1 MSAHE
6 STAIAITAL
15 TGTRCVR
22 LTLRKNVRPPGT
34 APSRENANIIREA
47 AVTDAVPQKNCA
59 TQTMNSVNSAQRVP
73 SACCQ
78 MYCTSNA
85 PALTVPWTSVTA
97 NVTATSRMKPKTTD
111 MTTDMTTPSAAA
123 REAFFVSSLM

>member
-34 APSRENANIIREA
+34 APSRENANIIRDA

-59 TQTMNSVNSAQRVP
+59 MQTMSRMNSAHLLP
-73 SACCQ
+73 SDVCQ
-78 MYCTSNA
+78 MYFTSNA
-85 PALTVPWTSVTA
+85 PALSVPVTSGTA
-97 NVTATSRMKPKTTD
+97 NVTATRRMKPKTTD
-111 MTTDMTTPSAAA
+111 MTTDMTTPIAAA
-123 REAFFVSSLM
+123 REAARVS

>member
-34 APSRENANIIREA
+34 APSRENANIIRDA
-47 AVTDAVPQKNCA
+47 AVTDAAPQKNCA
-59 TQTMNSVNSAQRVP
+59 TQAITSKNSAHCLLIDVR
-73 SACCQ
+73 Q
-78 MYCTSNA
+78 MYVMSNA
-85 PALTVPWTSVTA
+85 PALIVPATSGIA
-97 NVTATSRMKPKTTD
+97 NVTATSRMKPKITD
-111 MTTDMTTPSAAA
+111 MTTDM
-123 REAFFVSSLM
+123 